1 MNQNNREQTI
11 VKLQGHLKGAT
22 ITVHEI
28 EELLLSQ
35 EHIIW
40 MQQKEIDDLKKRLKQ
55 LESLDIQNEQI
66 LHFQNINVQLKTQIE
81 FLKSQIQEK
90 DALIAQFTLK
100 PLSGP
105 STEMLAAQQQ
115 LIQQNLVL
123 QNIIGDL
130 QNQILN
136 KDGVIS
142 QLKTQ
147 ESSLDHLIG
156 QLSANIQIKRS
167 QVGSA
172 EKQKDIQNALNELQ
186 TYPEALQEVV
196 QRIIQE
202 YKRISFLI
210 DEKEIEINNLRA
222 RLQMQQQKANDS
234 IQEII
239 KRNPSS
245 FEESR
250 ANELIQQNATME
262 DAISDLE
269 RRLISQENRK
279 KELQQ
284 KLIEIGTDIL
294 QLEEQNNK
302 NNQFNVL
309 DEFNKTEFRQSQQ
322 QPNLAEM
329 TFQQQTKDQTF
340 QLQCVPTEQQI
351 DELVSQNQQQ
361 DDLIV
366 ELQRKLVEKQD
377 QQEEIQLEIDKIDVI
392 SLMQELQKLNQQCDK
407 LKKDIEEKDNQ
418 LKLLEKQNMEL
429 SNVSNELKQS
439 IKIKQEQIDKLY
451 QEEQE
456 KLNLQDALQ
465 KHIEYQ
471 RDIQQKQQQIDELKL
486 QKENVENELKNVVTQ
501 MDDKNIKVEKWNQLQ
516 NDQYQKAQ
524 IADDLVQQI
533 LELDELIQNLEVKLE
548 EKKDS
553 QSQFEKELKD
563 INSKLQTIQES
574 IQIAK
579 TQRIQLENEFN
590 QQKLCGEK
598 LMDNIQELLVDIKNN
613 EIKLEKLQLQEK
625 EQQNIIK
632 ELQFNIE
639 KLTEEENQLRQ
650 YKENCNIQNDQIQ
663 ILEKNIEENKKN
675 IFNLKV
681 ENNLLQQSMDEIEQ
695 EHQKLLS
702 KKLNIENEI
711 SQQQIIT
718 NNLAQH
724 LETLFTDIKSQ
735 EILKQEKEQQLK
747 QLKTQIDSIIIED
760 QVALLQEKLE
770 SQREQNALIEEIERL
785 KYRFE
790 NIKQQQQNIELLIEN
805 QMNLNQ
811 ELSEDLLKFK
821 LIGNQLES
829 ELHSLTA
836 QQEEMKY
843 QIKEKSSQLENLNE
857 QFTKID
863 EEGQMMEA
871 VLSLKQKE
879 LKQIQQKK
887 ENFTKELD
895 QITQEIFDLK
905 KEIALR
911 RKYQQQ
917 QNKVDLNQ
925 NEDDIEDEIQGKL
938 NVLNTKNNDLKD
950 DLQKLV
956 ELSPIPQ
963 EQKLNDVS
971 AQISQF
977 NDQQAQK
984 ILKDRDKRI
993 EILELTI
1000 QTLQQQNHEKNSM
1013 MPSLVSKITQQQSFF
1028 FEDDPILGELSEK
1041 FTKESQLLLDLQN
1054 KLRKTA
1060 ERHYDLSVKLQEW
1073 AEKEN
1078 RLANELNTR
1087 TQCVEKIE
1095 QELQKVFDK
1104 QSDLESDQV
1113 NILQRIYQLETENQE
1128 LLESEANTK
1137 NKLKEKKDY
1146 IQVLYK
1152 NLVEMDQKL
1161 LQLRN
1166 RMALYSQEGRQLAEL
1181 VGNQENERENQ
1192 MSNLQTIKEE
1202 LEQIELEK
1210 KEKLLLIQSIKKEIQ
1225 NDTQEKEKLELEFIT
1240 LHSKNSQLKA
1250 QIGFEE
1256 AVYQKL
1262 LQEFE
1267 IMKKKDQIKYK
1278 NLYKDGC
1285 TQIEYEQD
1293 QFESLINE
1301 MQFSKITKEEVLF
1314 LKQNCQ
1320 QKLNLL
1326 TQNDGN
1332 QQYFNNNQILK
1343 KILHLQQLLIK
1354 CQENENKILI
1364 EHNSNRSS
1372 VLGFRVLDENAQNQT
1387 FTLEQIDQFQ
1397 YKTTIVEIHLNDQC
1411 LIIESTNNKEQK
1423 HLQQQKMA
1431 RQWILDKHFDSNND
1445 LYPLGILHIV
1455 FKVSIYQVINIAL
1468 TGTKVLQLYQ
1478 LLL

>member
-1 MNQNNREQTI
+1 MVFSISYKQ
-11 VKLQGHLKGAT
+11 
-22 ITVHEI
+22 EI

-81 FLKSQIQEK
+81 FLKSQLQEK

-100 PLSGP
+100 PLSSP

-147 ESSLDHLIG
+147 ESSLDNLIG
-156 QLSANIQIKRS
+156 QLSANIQIKRN

-172 EKQKDIQNALNELQ
+172 QKQKDIQNALNELQ
-186 TYPEALQEVV
+186 SYPEALQEVV

-202 YKRISFLI
+202 YKRISFLM
-210 DEKEIEINNLRA
+210 DEKDIEINNLRA

-269 RRLISQENRK
+269 RRLISQESRK

-284 KLIEIGTDIL
+284 KLIDVGTEIL
-294 QLEEQNNK
+294 QLEEQK
-302 NNQFNVL
+302 EKANQFNIF
-309 DEFNKTEFRQSQQ
+309 DEFNKKQSSQQ
-322 QPNLAEM
+322 QPNLAEI

-340 QLQCVPTEQQI
+340 QLQCAPSEQQI
-351 DELVSQNQQQ
+351 DELVNQNQQL

-377 QQEEIQLEIDKIDVI
+377 HQEEIQLEIDKIDVI
-392 SLMQELQKLNQQCDK
+392 SLMQELQKLNQQCDS
-407 LKKDIEEKDNQ
+407 LKKDIEEKGNL
-418 LKLLEKQNMEL
+418 LKDLEKQNIEL
-429 SNVSNELKQS
+429 STISGELKQS
-439 IKIKQEQIDKLY
+439 IKLKQDCIDQLQK
-451 QEEQE
+451 EEQE
-456 KLNLQDALQ
+456 KLDLQDSLL
-465 KHIEYQ
+465 KNKEYYGE
-471 RDIQQKQQQIDELKL
+471 IQQKQQQIEELKL
-486 QKENVENELKNVVTQ
+486 QKENLQNQLKNALNS
-501 MDDKNIKVEKWNQLQ
+501 MDDQTTKVQKQNQLQ
-516 NDQYQKAQ
+516 NEKNQKAEL
-524 IADDLVQQI
+524 ADDIVKQI

-548 EKKDS
+548 EKKESES
-553 QSQFEKELKD
+553 QLQKELKD
-563 INSKLQTIQES
+563 INVKLQAIQES
-574 IQIAK
+574 NLKAQ
-579 TQRIQLENEFN
+579 TQRNQLEQDFN
-590 QQKLCGEK
+590 QQKLSGEK
-598 LMDNIQELLVDIKNN
+598 LMDNIHELLVEIKNN
-613 EIKLEKLQLQEK
+613 QTELDKLKQQET

-632 ELQFNIE
+632 ELKLNIQ
-639 KLTEEENQLRQ
+639 KQSEEENQLRQ
-650 YKENCNIQNDQIQ
+650 CLQNFNTQNNSIQ
-663 ILEKNIEENKKN
+663 ILEQNIEENKK
-675 IFNLKV
+675 ILFNLKV
-681 ENNLLQQSMDEIEQ
+681 ENNLLQQSVDEVQ
-695 EHQKLLS
+695 QVHQKLLS
-702 KKLNIENEI
+702 KKESMENEI
-711 SQQQIIT
+711 SQQTVIL
-718 NNLAQH
+718 NNLEQH
-724 LETLFTDIKSQ
+724 LETLLSEIKSQ
-735 EILKQEKEQQLK
+735 EGLKQEKEQQLK
-747 QLKTQIDSIIIED
+747 QLKAQIESIIIVD
-760 QVALLQEKLE
+760 QVVLLQEKLE

-785 KYRFE
+785 KQRFE
-790 NIKQQQQNIELLIEN
+790 NIKQQQQNIELLIDN

-811 ELSEDLLKFK
+811 ELSDDLLKFK
-821 LIGNQLES
+821 STGNQLES

-836 QQEEMKY
+836 QQEEMKF

-871 VLSLKQKE
+871 VLTLKQKE

-917 QNKVDLNQ
+917 QNRVDLNQ
-925 NEDDIEDEIQGKL
+925 NEDDLEDEIQGKL

-956 ELSPIPQ
+956 ELSPVPQ
-963 EQKLNDVS
+963 EQKQNDDS

-977 NDQQAQK
+977 NEQQAQK
-984 ILKDRDKRI
+984 VLKDRDKRI

-1000 QTLQQQNHEKNSM
+1000 RTLQQQNTEKYSM
-1013 MPSLVSKITQQQSFF
+1013 FPSGVSKISQQQTFF
-1028 FEDDPILGELSEK
+1028 LEDDPTLVELQEK
-1041 FTKESQLLLDLQN
+1041 FTRESQLLQDLQN
-1054 KLRKTA
+1054 KLKKTA
-1060 ERHYDLSVKLQEW
+1060 ERHYDLSLKLQEW

-1078 RLANELNTR
+1078 RLANELDAR
-1087 TQCVEKIE
+1087 TQSVEKME
-1095 QELQKVFDK
+1095 QELQNVFNK
-1104 QSDLESDQV
+1104 QTDLESKQITIIER
-1113 NILQRIYQLETENQE
+1113 ILILESTNQQ
-1128 LLESEANTK
+1128 LLEQEAMTK

-1146 IQVLYK
+1146 IQVLCK
-1152 NLVEMDQKL
+1152 NLVEMDEKL

-1192 MSNLQTIKEE
+1192 MSHLQAIKEE

-1210 KEKLLLIQSIKKEIQ
+1210 KEKISLIQQIKKEISDNSQ
-1225 NDTQEKEKLELEFIT
+1225 DKERLELEFIT
-1240 LHSKNSQLKA
+1240 IYSKNSQLKA

-1256 AVYQKL
+1256 VQYQKL

-1267 IMKKKDQIKYK
+1267 ILKKKDQIKYQ
-1278 NLYKDGC
+1278 NLYRDGS

-1301 MQFSKITKEEVLF
+1301 MQFSKITKDEVLF
-1314 LKQNCQ
+1314 LKKNCQ
-1320 QKLNLL
+1320 QNLQML
-1326 TQNDGN
+1326 TQSDGN
-1332 QQYFNNNQILK
+1332 QQYFNNNHILK

-1354 CQENENKILI
+1354 CQENENQILI
-1364 EHNSNRSS
+1364 EQNSRRSS
-1372 VLGFRVLDENAQNQT
+1372 ILGFRDEEQAQNQT
-1387 FTLEQIDQFQ
+1387 FVLEQIDQFQ
-1397 YKTTIVEIHLNDQC
+1397 CKTTIVEIHINEQC
-1411 LIIESTNNKEQK
+1411 LIIESNNNKEQ
-1423 HLQQQKMA
+1423 QKFLIIIQKTFIIKDGQIMDF
-1431 RQWILDKHFDSNND
+1431 RQTI
-1445 LYPLGILHIV
+1445 
-1455 FKVSIYQVINIAL
+1455 
-1468 TGTKVLQLYQ
+1468 
-1478 LLL
+1478 